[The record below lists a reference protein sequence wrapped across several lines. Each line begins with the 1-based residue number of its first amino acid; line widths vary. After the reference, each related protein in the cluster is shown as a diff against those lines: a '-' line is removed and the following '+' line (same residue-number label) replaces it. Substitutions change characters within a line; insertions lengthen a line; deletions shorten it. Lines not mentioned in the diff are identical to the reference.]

1 MKLQDAYAAES
12 NQLGTWQLIGYTAP
26 GTKAS
31 SDSYSTTTFTYTG
44 AISSAEALT
53 EAGVEKDN
61 AWKAEALVALNDCK
75 KNSTWVLKVT
85 GKTNG
90 VTYVNTITNNGGG
103 TTADCEALTP
113 NFTNIGTKAAAANAN
128 GGKTP

>member
-1 MKLQDAYAAES
+1 MKLQDAYASES

-44 AISSAEALT
+44 AIDAAAPLT
-53 EAGVEKDN
+53 EDGVVKDD
-61 AWKAEALVALNDCK
+61 AWKADAQVALNDCK

-90 VTYVNTITNNGGG
+90 VTYENTITNNGGG
-103 TTADCEALTP
+103 ASADCEALTP
-113 NFTNIGTKAAAANAN
+113 NFTNIGTKAAST
-128 GGKTP
+128 TP

>member
-31 SDSYSTTTFTYTG
+31 ANEYSSTVFKYTG
-44 AISSAEALT
+44 ALADTVGLKETGAT
-53 EAGVEKDN
+53 AQDD

-75 KNSTWVLKVT
+75 KGESWSIAVT
-85 GKTNG
+85 GATTG
-90 VTYVNTITNNGGG
+90 VTYEGSYS
-103 TTADCEALTP
+103 AADDCEALTP
-113 NFTNIGTKAAAANAN
+113 NFKNIGTKAA
-128 GGKTP
+128 KE